1 MPSFSVPNLPAP
13 RGHAR
18 TRVEETPTHTGG
30 LSESARQ
37 KLEERR
43 KNRDKQKGM
52 RVLLRDKPLF
62 PDLVSGFFSLQ
73 RVLLYLMKLDTMLR
87 EV

>member
-1 MPSFSVPNLPAP
+1 MFVTISLVLTILMLFFSFFPIVPSLPAP

-52 RVLLRDKPLF
+52 YGLF
-62 PDLVSGFFSLQ
+62 HDFTHVS
-73 RVLLYLMKLDTMLR
+73 
-87 EV
+87 